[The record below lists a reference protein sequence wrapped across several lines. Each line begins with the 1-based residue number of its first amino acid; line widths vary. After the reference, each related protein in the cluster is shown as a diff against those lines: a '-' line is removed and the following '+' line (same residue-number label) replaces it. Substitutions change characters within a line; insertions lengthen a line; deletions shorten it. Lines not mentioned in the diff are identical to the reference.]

1 MTASPRAQDA
11 RRFCNPQ
18 GSPLKEAPAPLST
31 QKRCGSQI
39 VRRFPARAGTSA
51 ANYAGDTPGALQ
63 EAFEIVAQKFAL
75 KGGKILRGAAAQ
87 EAVEAVEVLLDALA
101 GEIRPFARN
110 ALRSGRT
117 THKMLRR

>member
-51 ANYAGDTPGALQ
+51 ANYAQFLSPQITEALSSTLANLDNA
-63 EAFEIVAQKFAL
+63 EESAF
-75 KGGKILRGAAAQ
+75 
-87 EAVEAVEVLLDALA
+87 A
-101 GEIRPFARN
+101 G
-110 ALRSGRT
+110 
-117 THKMLRR
+117 